1 MRTIKKKA
9 MSARIL
15 LPALLLA
22 SGLPAVTSCDK
33 VPAGEQPGDTPI
45 AFNSAVSTK
54 APVKSEDDMTEFAV
68 WAAYN
73 DMSGDPVSM
82 VMDGIHVYRSTST
95 GNEWTYDDIKLWRD
109 GLWEFSALYPY
120 PQSVNQDGNNI
131 IEADCYAQKAEG
143 QLEKGVYIQYYDG
156 SAADIDLMLAEDSRQ
171 YPDGGSGAVQ
181 FTFSH
186 ILSKVSLAVK
196 SEGNAEITVTDFK
209 FSGMGVYGRYNY
221 NDGLEPSAEEWQ
233 DKWRIIPHTV
243 GEGGSMVE
251 VPVGEFS
258 LTQSVSIGPAQTVT
272 VLENLLLIPQT
283 PGDRTNG
290 HAPISIEVSYTIGGQ
305 TETKTVS
312 LPSSPSW
319 EPGRRYRYTITVGT
333 VDASLG
339 VQVLDWEEK
348 DYTVEW

>member
-1 MRTIKKKA
+1 M
-9 MSARIL
+9 
-15 LPALLLA
+15 
-22 SGLPAVTSCDK
+22 SCDK

-54 APVKSEDDMTEFAV
+54 APVESENNMTEFAV

-73 DMSGDPVSM
+73 DMSGDPASM
-82 VMDGIHVYRSTST
+82 VMDGIRVYRSTPS
-95 GNEWTYDDIKLWRD
+95 GDGWTYDDIKLWRD
-109 GLWEFSALYPY
+109 GQWEFRALYPY
-120 PQSVNQDGNNI
+120 PQSLNQDGNNI
-131 IEADCYAQKAEG
+131 LEADCYVQKTEE
-143 QLEKGVYIQYYDG
+143 QSEKGVYIQYYDG

-171 YPDGGSGAVQ
+171 YPDGGAGAVL
-181 FTFSH
+181 FKFSH

-196 SEGNAEITVTDFK
+196 SEGNAEITVTDIK

-221 NDGLEPSAEEWQ
+221 NDGSETSAEEWQ

-283 PGDRTNG
+283 IPESQVSIDVSWKYNG
-290 HAPISIEVSYTIGGQ
+290 KAHSSSIFLPAAEWLKGSSYMYSLSIYTDAELAVEVVPWNGNDL
-305 TETKTVS
+305 V
-312 LPSSPSW
+312 
-319 EPGRRYRYTITVGT
+319 
-333 VDASLG
+333 
-339 VQVLDWEEK
+339 
-348 DYTVEW
+348 VEW

>member
-22 SGLPAVTSCDK
+22 SGLPAVLSCDK

-54 APVKSEDDMTEFAV
+54 APVESENAMTEFAV

-73 DMSGDPVSM
+73 DMSGNPVSM

-109 GLWEFSALYPY
+109 GQWEFSALYPY

-171 YPDGGSGAVQ
+171 YPGGGAGAVQ

-196 SEGNAEITVTDFK
+196 SEGNAEITVTDLK
-209 FSGMGVYGRYNY
+209 FSGMGVYGRYNF
-221 NDGLEPSAEEWQ
+221 NDALSEDWQ

-251 VPVGEFS
+251 VPKGEFS
-258 LTQSVSIGPAQTVT
+258 LTKSVSIGPAQTVT

-283 PGDRTNG
+283 PGDVTND
-290 HAPISIEVSYTIGGQ
+290 HDPINIEVSYTLNGQ
-305 TETKTVS
+305 SETKTVN
-312 LPSSPSW
+312 LPSTPAW
-319 EPGRRYRYTITVGT
+319 EPGRHYRYTLTLGT
-333 VDASLG
+333 ADVTLNID
-339 VQVLDWEEK
+339 VEDWDEK
-348 DYTVEW
+348 DYSVRW

>member
-9 MSARIL
+9 TSARIL
-15 LPALLLA
+15 LPAILIA
-22 SGLPAVTSCDK
+22 SGLPAVMSCDK
-33 VPAGEQPGDTPI
+33 VPAGEQPGDTPPI

-54 APVKSEDDMTEFAV
+54 APVESENNMTEFAV

-73 DMSGDPVSM
+73 DMSGDPASM
-82 VMDGIHVYRSTST
+82 VMDGIRVYRSTPS
-95 GNEWTYDDIKLWRD
+95 GDGWTYDDIKLWRD
-109 GLWEFSALYPY
+109 GQWEFRALYPN
-120 PQSVNQDGNNI
+120 PQSLNQDGNNI
-131 IEADCYAQKAEG
+131 LEADCYVQKTEE
-143 QLEKGVYIQYYDG
+143 QSEKGVYIQYYDG
-156 SAADIDLMLAEDSRQ
+156 SAADIDLMLAENSRQ
-171 YPDGGSGAVQ
+171 YPDGGAGAVQ

-196 SEGNAEITVTDFK
+196 SEGNAEITVTDLK

-221 NDGLEPSAEEWQ
+221 NDGSVTSAEEWQ

-283 PGDRTNG
+283 IPESQV
-290 HAPISIEVSYTIGGQ
+290 SIDV
-305 TETKTVS
+305 
-312 LPSSPSW
+312 SW
-319 EPGRRYRYTITVGT
+319 EYDGKAHSGSIDLPAAEWLKGSSYMYSLSIYA
-333 VDASLG
+333 DAELAVEVVPWNG
-339 VQVLDWEEK
+339 NGLV
-348 DYTVEW
+348 VEW

>member
-1 MRTIKKKA
+1 

-54 APVKSEDDMTEFAV
+54 APVESENNMTEFAV

-82 VMDGIHVYRSTST
+82 VMDGIRVYRSTST

-109 GLWEFSALYPY
+109 GQWEFSALYPY

-171 YPDGGSGAVQ
+171 YPDGGAGAVQ
-181 FTFSH
+181 FKFSH

-196 SEGNAEITVTDFK
+196 SEGNAEITVTDLK
-209 FSGMGVYGRYNY
+209 FSGMGVYGCYNF
-221 NDGLEPSAEEWQ
+221 NDAFSKEWQ
-233 DKWRIIPHTV
+233 DRWIII
-243 GEGGSMVE
+243 SMVD
-251 VPVGEFS
+251 VPKGEFS

-283 PGDRTNG
+283 PGDGTNG
-290 HAPISIEVSYTIGGQ
+290 HDLINIEVSYTLNSQ
-305 TETKTVS
+305 PETKTVS
-312 LPSSPSW
+312 LPSSPAW
-319 EPGRRYRYTITVGT
+319 EPGRHYRYTLSVGSADVT
-333 VDASLG
+333 LNIDVE
-339 VQVLDWEEK
+339 DWDEK
-348 DYTVEW
+348 DYSVRW

>member
-9 MSARIL
+9 TSARIL
-15 LPALLLA
+15 LPAILIA

-54 APVKSEDDMTEFAV
+54 APVESENNMTEFAV

-73 DMSGDPVSM
+73 DMSGDPASM
-82 VMDGIHVYRSTST
+82 VMDGIRVYRSTPS
-95 GNEWTYDDIKLWRD
+95 GDGWTYDDIKLWRD
-109 GLWEFSALYPY
+109 GQWEFRALYPN
-120 PQSVNQDGNNI
+120 PQSLNQDGNNI
-131 IEADCYAQKAEG
+131 LEADCYVQKTEE
-143 QLEKGVYIQYYDG
+143 QSEKGVYIQYYDG
-156 SAADIDLMLAEDSRQ
+156 SAADIDLMLAENSRQ
-171 YPDGGSGAVQ
+171 YPDGGAGAVQ

-196 SEGNAEITVTDFK
+196 SEGNAEITVTDLK

-221 NDGLEPSAEEWQ
+221 NDGSETSAEEWQ
-233 DKWRIIPHTV
+233 DKWRIITHTV
-243 GEGGSMVE
+243 GEGDSMVD

-283 PGDRTNG
+283 IPESQVSIDVSWKYNG
-290 HAPISIEVSYTIGGQ
+290 KAHSSSIFLPAAEWLKGSSYMYSLSIYADAELAVEVVPWNGNDL
-305 TETKTVS
+305 V
-312 LPSSPSW
+312 
-319 EPGRRYRYTITVGT
+319 
-333 VDASLG
+333 
-339 VQVLDWEEK
+339 
-348 DYTVEW
+348 VEW